1 MYARLIYLISLVLIL
16 SLVGHV
22 QAATSNWT
30 DGDPNDH
37 LWSSPDNW
45 DEYPS
50 TIGHW
55 VKIVNGEA
63 GATLESEG
71 AICQKMHVG
80 GDLTF
85 TVMDGATLTMPQ
97 DLVVGRS
104 GAGTFNMTGG
114 TVNIGRDFEFGFSD
128 LANCVMTGG
137 TIIVTRDL
145 EMPKTGQE
153 QTVHLDLHGGTL
165 IVNRDLLMAEGAT
178 MDIKTGILIL
188 DDDVVSVVQGFVD
201 NGWITSYSG
210 GGTIQMDYDVTNA
223 DQTTVTAIHKLNP
236 IPADGSTVS
245 AGQMELSWTLPDPC
259 VPGQPVN
266 VDVYFTDDY
275 DALAQFTDPAA
286 IQAMQVVNNENV
298 TSVVVQA
305 QVNTQY
311 YWAVDTYIGSDN
323 DLIIGPMFSFLAENI
338 PPKIDVGDDL
348 TTTWLVDG
356 VMTTNLDATVT
367 DDGLLSPYTV
377 EWTVISE
384 PNDPNSPDAVIT
396 DPSAEDTSVS
406 LSALGEYVLQ
416 LEADDGE
423 HKVADTLTINV
434 FSDDCEA
441 AKSLPGW
448 TPSTAD
454 INLDCVVDQ
463 LDLDI
468 LTENWLKCNALD
480 CTDPE
485 HDHSE

>member
-1 MYARLIYLISLVLIL
+1 MYTKLNYLISLVLIL

-63 GATLESEG
+63 GATLASEG

-97 DLVVGRS
+97 DLVVGRG
-104 GAGTFNMTGG
+104 GAGTFNMMGG
-114 TVNIGRDFEFGFSD
+114 TINIGRDFEFGFND
-128 LANCVMTGG
+128 TANVNMTGG

-145 EMPKTGQE
+145 ELPKTGNE
-153 QTVHLDLHGGTL
+153 QTGHLDLHGGTL
-165 IVNRDLLMAEGAT
+165 IVNRNLLITDGGT
-178 MDIKTGILIL
+178 MDIKNGILIL
-188 DDDVVSVVQGFVD
+188 DDDVVSVVQGFLD
-201 NGWITSYSG
+201 NGWITAYSG
-210 GGTIQMDYDVTNA
+210 DGSIQMDYDVTNEG
-223 DQTTVTAIHKLNP
+223 QTTVKAIHKLNP
-236 IPADGSTVS
+236 NPVDGSTVA

-259 VPGQPVN
+259 VPNQPVN
-266 VDVYFTDDY
+266 VDVYFTDDWE
-275 DALAQFTDPAA
+275 ALYSFTDPDS
-286 IQAMQVVNNENV
+286 IRVVNNENV
-298 TSVVVQA
+298 TSVVVQT
-305 QVNTQY
+305 QLYTQY
-311 YWAVDTYIGSDN
+311 YWAVDTYVGGGN
-323 DLIIGPMFSFLAENI
+323 DPILGPIFSFLAENI
-338 PPKIDVGDDL
+338 PPKVNVGDDL
-348 TTTWLVDG
+348 TTWLVDG

-367 DDGLLSPYTV
+367 DDGAISPYTV
-377 EWTVISE
+377 QWTVISE
-384 PNDPNSPDAVIT
+384 PDDPNSPDAVIT

-416 LEADDGE
+416 LEAFDGE
-423 HKVADTLTINV
+423 HKVAATLTINV
-434 FSDDCEA
+434 FSDHCEA

-454 INLDCVVDQ
+454 INLDCIVDQ